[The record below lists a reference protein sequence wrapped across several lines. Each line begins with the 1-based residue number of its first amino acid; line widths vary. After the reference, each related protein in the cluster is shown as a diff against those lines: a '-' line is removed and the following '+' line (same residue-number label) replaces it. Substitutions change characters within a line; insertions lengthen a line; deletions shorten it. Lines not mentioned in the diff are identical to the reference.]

1 MEHEVSH
8 SAGAVE
14 SIGEYNLKINS
25 RRNEAKQ
32 IENRDKKEHKKMRRH
47 QRELEAEKK
56 RLEAAKP
63 KSSLSITRLL
73 ARQVSPKSVSTKPR
87 THEATG
93 VASIQREEED
103 EPATGSGDHS
113 RCLPWLSSRLAANLA
128 QLQVAADEAGIG
140 STGDDK
146 TSDGVVVP
154 VVSDIVSAKLE
165 DEEGYKEDAGEQVED
180 EEKKS
185 ENPFKDRDGAAG
197 SREGS

>member
-1 MEHEVSH
+1 MNEDEDTASALGINMIIPMELYVGIDISPLQPLDREGFGIVIKTVSKWCAQASVEHEVSH

-14 SIGEYNLKINS
+14 SIGGYNLKINS

-56 RLEAAKP
+56 RLEAVKP

-73 ARQVSPKSVSTKPR
+73 ARQVSPKSVSTNPG

-113 RCLPWLSSRLAANLA
+113 RCLPWLPSRLAANFSS
-128 QLQVAADEAGIG
+128 AA
-140 STGDDK
+140 S
-146 TSDGVVVP
+146 
-154 VVSDIVSAKLE
+154 
-165 DEEGYKEDAGEQVED
+165 
-180 EEKKS
+180 
-185 ENPFKDRDGAAG
+185 
-197 SREGS
+197 SRR